1 MVRILLHL
9 EGLAMLLFALYLYA
23 SHSLSWPMFFILLFA
38 PDLAA
43 LGYLVDLKTGA
54 KMYNYFHTTSVP
66 IVLIIAGLLLNSGGI
81 LAIGLIWLAHIGMD
95 RMLGYGLKYP
105 TRFKD
110 THLGRV

>member
-1 MVRILLHL
+1 MVRLLLHI
-9 EGLAMLLFALYLYA
+9 EGLAILLLALYLYA
-23 SHSLSWPMFFILLFA
+23 SHSLSWPVFFILLFV

-54 KMYNYFHTTSVP
+54 KMYNYFHTTSIPV
-66 IVLIIAGLLLNSGGI
+66 VFIIAGLFLSSRI
-81 LAIGLIWLAHIGMD
+81 ALAIGLIWLAHIGMD

-110 THLGRV
+110 THLSRL

>member
-1 MVRILLHL
+1 MVRLLLHI
-9 EGLAMLLFALYLYA
+9 EGLAILLLALFLYA

-38 PDLAA
+38 PDLSS
-43 LGYLVDLKTGA
+43 LGYLVNLKTGA
-54 KMYNYFHTTSVP
+54 KMYNYFHTTSFP

-105 TRFKD
+105 TSFKD
-110 THLGRV
+110 IHLNI

>member
-1 MVRILLHL
+1 MVRILLHI
-9 EGLAMLLFALYLYA
+9 EGLAILLLALYLYA
-23 SHSLSWPMFFILLFA
+23 SNSFSWPMFFILLFA

-43 LGYLVDLKTGA
+43 LGYLADLKTGA
-54 KMYNYFHTTSVP
+54 KMYNYFHTTSIP
-66 IVLIIAGLLLNSGGI
+66 IILIIAGLLFNSGVI

-110 THLGRV
+110 THLSRL